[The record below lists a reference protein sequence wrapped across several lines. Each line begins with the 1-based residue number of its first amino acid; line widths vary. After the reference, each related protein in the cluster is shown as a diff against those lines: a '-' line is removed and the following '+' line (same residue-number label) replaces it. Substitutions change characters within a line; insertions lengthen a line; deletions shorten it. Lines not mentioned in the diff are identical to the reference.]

1 MNEVIKKLDFNDYHP
16 EDFMELYVCALMIMA
31 EEVDV
36 DIEDAHDGVEH
47 LREQLEFE
55 LDPVPPQKEFH

>member
-1 MNEVIKKLDFNDYHP
+1 MREQIDKLDLQSYTP